1 MNIKFNNKKGLPG
14 GPNEISSKG
23 SVSVEGYKIGS
34 PDFNNDFNI
43 IESNNITMEDVPFPV
58 MGTDNLGNQEI
69 MMPGANYTFPGDSV
83 FEIPL
88 AQIGGTVDSAYKQH
102 PFEKFAKSQGM
113 SVEEALQ
120 IVLSNAQSYPPEII
134 NAARDYELEI
144 QKRNPVNDKQ
154 DESAY
159 STKEQQELPK
169 AQDGDETDTKNSS
182 GLLSRILNWK
192 ETLVDNLNP
201 AYYSTDEDAH
211 ERIYNAVVKD
221 DSEYQV
227 HFFNQINEDYPKYK
241 ETGKLTERLRSLFNE
256 MGYYEEPYKDSEE
269 YKNIRAE
276 FENTHNKLLGNPV
289 YNTYNNNLPKRTV
302 DDLEYIKEEK
312 REQYLNNPSWYN
324 IHDLNEEGRKLYD
337 EAQEKVNKAN
347 EKSYQSR
354 YLNEE
359 GIENMLSD
367 HNQRKDLFRLS
378 IGLPQ
383 EHNSISKSKYKPTK
397 STNSDSEYYTS
408 PNTDSDIKYIFEDYF
423 KFKQENSPDYFA
435 NDGRLISKPETYSK
449 PEDEINSLRSF
460 IHDKYGRRNDKLRST
475 NRVHMGQDLGEFIL
489 DAGKD
494 EKGHYISYYDVWD
507 VNPFGSAAVENYNS
521 KDYNI
526 PINITDAL
534 QKFTNTEGI
543 EIYNRIYYNPKT
555 GEILSKVKERPE
567 LQYGI
572 RRTGGSLIKAQNGRE
587 SKKEKE
593 ARLEQERLE
602 AIENQKKLNKQI
614 AEDFSTDPVEINT
627 EGLRNPLRV
636 YPNPITSNFM
646 TNNPIPTQDT
656 DINYVESMV
665 DYYAGL
671 NDPNSLISQRISGD
685 FSNDTRFGEYSA
697 TLPVQEG
704 LSNYDIHNYDFEDGK
719 MIKTIDPKR
728 QSAFENLQVTPETV
742 FNAVYPRLTNFTFL
756 DATNKEKIGI
766 ESMKEVDEKRE
777 QWIKDG
783 NNPEDFD
790 MFAGLNI
797 YEAKALLSKAENV
810 VGPHAK
816 SLINPYYD
824 ELIQGENYEKNKRK
838 LLIEAGEDPNDP
850 RFENLMGALVMP
862 EDITNWLETSN
873 NPDVT
878 KEQLLQDWKDTL
890 AHELGHITGRDDF
903 MSERDNK
910 IYKDLNYAHT
920 YEDEMDEGMKEAQ
933 STFDGHLAKRTTH
946 EASADL
952 NAVRLDMLERGIYD
966 YRNEQMT
973 KEHWDEYL
981 KSYDPDMK
989 TTNENYPLSL
999 QRILY
1004 RYRLDLEE
1012 NPYRSK
1018 LIADPE
1024 NTGDDQDS
1032 NIRFIN
1038 NSVADANEIGD
1049 DIDVATVKYGAELPS
1064 YQDNGAFDVESDYI
1078 PEPPGGYKKV
1088 SQPRDNISRRGEM
1101 ITVGNREYP
1110 ISGYGEGDVPYITAD
1125 YGSPEHR
1132 HLYNTTN
1139 LLDEVELVDNDPVRE
1154 YTDYLENKHGNT
1166 TDWMGIPYDRSNKNT
1181 AYLRRQELTNPVF
1194 NAVVDPLYGNTKG
1207 LQAID
1212 TASELGFNAIP
1223 YLMTG
1228 AVLPGSQTRLGQ
1240 LGYRGFQGLMNTKL
1254 PVLGT
1259 VGQGLNLY
1267 GGVYGA
1273 ANAPGH
1279 VKELIDDGPSLRTV
1293 GNLGLDAFGMGIGG
1307 FQAAKYFNQA
1317 KGSLPNFIKPFN
1329 YGNKTLKIDKPQIIA
1344 PAGTTGPSSP
1354 LTNVDEMIYGKYP
1367 SYQGQQV
1374 VDDYIARIQTEEG
1387 QRRLTSMLNEKFV
1400 GPNRLWDKIPT
1411 SGPQLTAYNKLINNT
1426 LRDFTTG
1433 SKNLKLLNYP
1443 NNKSVG
1449 AFDYNKLGAP
1459 RVYMNSNIPVNSLG
1473 VRPTVSHELGHN
1485 TQSLI
1490 RKHLRANLGFLNPS
1504 NVNPYSRQRLINN
1517 INKVGNT
1524 EIDTYLGKNFKLK
1537 DPEWYPSTPSGPLNA
1552 IDEANLTPG
1561 QLDDYLTDIYRQMGT
1576 DKSYNYFARGLDRV
1590 KNAKTKEF
1598 ERQISTTNPLGTSRE
1613 PLGYLSE
1620 LRQGM
1625 LDAGYLKDPY
1635 QLIKGSDITNYYKN
1649 FINSPTFNYS
1659 TQRQF
1664 IPRLLKMGDL
1674 GKDNLN
1680 MLASQM
1686 NKLPAYIGAAGTAG
1700 ALSEDQPTG
1709 TEYQPGG
1716 ETYGPVTMENS
1727 YIDDDADGLPV
1738 GVDRDDSIEVDND
1751 ILLLQAMA
1759 ESALNP
1765 NAVSNKGAKGLTQ
1778 IMPDALTDYTK
1789 ATGNKD
1795 IDLTNYKDAMSVQKW
1810 YMNNIYN
1817 RDWINKQNQSPNVRL
1832 AKTLAAY
1839 NYGPTRFNNFLNKQ
1853 KNNNVDIYG
1862 DDMTWI
1868 NDLNKETKE
1877 YVNKILLRNDS
1888 VFEKK
1893 VNTLQNDPKLQ
1904 VYINAY
1910 KKKGGSVKKYNRLF
1924 KDYKKHKAGEDI
1936 SPTVLKELYKLGL
1949 TNKTKNKLDLKNIK
1963 FNFEYNLNN
1972 AYKKGGQLNLNLNQQ
1987 IKFYEDYVK
1996 GSFDGGAKETKA
2008 NQIFKKLNKMYY
2020 LPTKKT
2026 GGNVLGYLHAI
2037 SKNIS

>member
-169 AQDGDETDTKNSS
+169 AQDGEEFKPDTSTSEFNKLNQGYLLGETAYNMFLNEEDTTRPAAGNKEKIISTILPFKDCWYNNACVQTVKDVFNNAGIDSGIPDDVYDNETFLENYKDYGFELIDNASEDNMRMGDIIQFHHKTDDKEEAYHMGIYIANDQYISDGKHDEPIQKKSVSDKGDYKIFRKLQHGGSLLKAQAQRSPYLMDPVRHEDETDTKNSS

-241 ETGKLTERLRSLFNE
+241 ETGKLTERLSLLFNE
-256 MGYYEEPYKDSEE
+256 MGYYQEPYKDSEE

-276 FENTHNKLLGNPV
+276 FKNTHNKLLGNPV
-289 YNTYNNNLPKRTV
+289 SSNNTDEYNNNLPKRTV

-312 REQYLNNPSWYN
+312 REEYLKYPSFYN

-337 EAQEKVNKAN
+337 EAREKVNKAN
-347 EKSYQSR
+347 EKSYHSR

-460 IHDKYGRRNDKLRST
+460 IHDKYGKRNDKLRST

-507 VNPFGSAAVENYNS
+507 VNPFGSTAVENYNS

-555 GEILSKVKERPE
+555 GEILSEVKERPE
-567 LQYGI
+567 LRYGI
-572 RRTGGSLIKAQNGRE
+572 RRTGGS
-587 SKKEKE
+587 
-593 ARLEQERLE
+593 
-602 AIENQKKLNKQI
+602 
-614 AEDFSTDPVEINT
+614 
-627 EGLRNPLRV
+627 
-636 YPNPITSNFM
+636 
-646 TNNPIPTQDT
+646 
-656 DINYVESMV
+656 
-665 DYYAGL
+665 
-671 NDPNSLISQRISGD
+671 
-685 FSNDTRFGEYSA
+685 
-697 TLPVQEG
+697 
-704 LSNYDIHNYDFEDGK
+704 
-719 MIKTIDPKR
+719 
-728 QSAFENLQVTPETV
+728 
-742 FNAVYPRLTNFTFL
+742 
-756 DATNKEKIGI
+756 
-766 ESMKEVDEKRE
+766 
-777 QWIKDG
+777 
-783 NNPEDFD
+783 
-790 MFAGLNI
+790 
-797 YEAKALLSKAENV
+797 
-810 VGPHAK
+810 
-816 SLINPYYD
+816 
-824 ELIQGENYEKNKRK
+824 
-838 LLIEAGEDPNDP
+838 
-850 RFENLMGALVMP
+850 
-862 EDITNWLETSN
+862 
-873 NPDVT
+873 
-878 KEQLLQDWKDTL
+878 
-890 AHELGHITGRDDF
+890 
-903 MSERDNK
+903 
-910 IYKDLNYAHT
+910 
-920 YEDEMDEGMKEAQ
+920 
-933 STFDGHLAKRTTH
+933 
-946 EASADL
+946 
-952 NAVRLDMLERGIYD
+952 
-966 YRNEQMT
+966 
-973 KEHWDEYL
+973 
-981 KSYDPDMK
+981 
-989 TTNENYPLSL
+989 
-999 QRILY
+999 
-1004 RYRLDLEE
+1004 
-1012 NPYRSK
+1012 
-1018 LIADPE
+1018 
-1024 NTGDDQDS
+1024 
-1032 NIRFIN
+1032 
-1038 NSVADANEIGD
+1038 
-1049 DIDVATVKYGAELPS
+1049 LPS

-1240 LGYRGFQGLMNTKL
+1240 LGYRGFQGLMNTKV
-1254 PVLGT
+1254 PMLGT

-1279 VKELIDDGPSLRTV
+1279 IKELIDDGPSLRTV

-1317 KGSLPNFIKPFN
+1317 KGSLPNFVKPFN

-1344 PAGTTGPSSP
+1344 PAGTTGPSSS

-1387 QRRLTSMLNEKFV
+1387 QRRLTNMLNEKFV
-1400 GPNRLWDKIPT
+1400 GPNKLWDKIPT

-1485 TQSLI
+1485 TQGLI
-1490 RKHLRANLGFLNPS
+1490 REYLRANLGFLNPS

-1552 IDEANLTPG
+1552 MDEANLTPD
-1561 QLDDYLTDIYRQMGT
+1561 QLDDYLTNIYRQMGT

-1598 ERQISTTNPLGTSRE
+1598 ESQISTNNVLGSSRE
-1613 PLGYLSE
+1613 GLPYLTE

-1649 FINSPTFNYS
+1649 FVNSPTFNVG

-1700 ALSEDQPTG
+1700 ALSEGQPTG